1 MWKKRGEKGK
11 WKMSKIE
18 IISEIINVYDENE
31 SLKRKVEMLE
41 SRKEVSVNIGEKLS
55 ITDSKLLVYGKQ
67 KLVED
72 LLYDWSKSVNI
83 AKNEDTGELKI
94 ESYKD
99 WFRRAFGS
107 NNVPTNMSKEEAI
120 NVVEP
125 EFMKIY
131 EEQKRIAIEK
141 FKQEEEK

>member
-1 MWKKRGEKGK
+1 
-11 WKMSKIE
+11 MSKIE

-31 SLKRKVEMLE
+31 VLKRKVEMLE
-41 SRKEVSVNIGEKLS
+41 SKKDVSVYTGGKLS
-55 ITDSKLLVYGKQ
+55 VIDNKLLEYGKQ

-72 LLYDWSKSVNI
+72 LLYDWNKSVNI

-99 WFRRAFGS
+99 WFRRAFSS
-107 NNVPTNMSKEEAI
+107 NNIPTNMSKEEAI
-120 NVVEP
+120 NVVESS
-125 EFMKIY
+125 FMKIY
-131 EEQKRIAIEK
+131 EEQKRIAIER

>member
-1 MWKKRGEKGK
+1 
-11 WKMSKIE
+11 MSKIE

-31 SLKRKVEMLE
+31 VLKRKVEMLE
-41 SRKEVSVNIGEKLS
+41 SKKEVSVNTGGKLS
-55 ITDSKLLVYGKQ
+55 VIDNKLLEYGKQ

-72 LLYDWSKSVNI
+72 LLYDWNKSVNI

-99 WFRRAFGS
+99 WFRRAFRS
-107 NNVPTNMSKEEAI
+107 NNIPTNMSKEEAI
-120 NVVEP
+120 NVVESS
-125 EFMKIY
+125 FMKIY
-131 EEQKRIAIEK
+131 EEQKRIAIER